1 MAENPITLP
10 VTIQTQEVKFAIMNK
25 THVTAR
31 SLQASGDVNFEAAA
45 HMQASEDAE
54 NSYELIRA
62 INDSIAEVKVELGEY
77 LDENTT
83 ATDNLIKAAVEN
95 GEAVVLNFKMPSNFN
110 NSAADALGAGIH
122 EFVVGRSCYA
132 WYRQTNMKIADACNK
147 DAEQALERAKKALY
161 KRSRPERPTYEPT
174 EPEPGG
180 ESTGD

>member
-10 VTIQTQEVKFAIMNK
+10 VTIQTKEVKFDIMNK

-31 SLQASGDVNFEAAA
+31 SLQAAGTVNFEAAA

-77 LDENTT
+77 LDEDTT
-83 ATDNLIKAAVEN
+83 STDNLIKSAVEN
-95 GEAVVLNFKMPSNFN
+95 GEAVVLSFKMPSNFN

-132 WYRQTNMKIADACNK
+132 WYRQTNMAIADACNK
-147 DAEQALERAKKALY
+147 DAGEALNRAKKALY
-161 KRSRPERPTYEPT
+161 KRSRPERPTYT
-174 EPEPGG
+174 PEP
-180 ESTGD
+180 SNP